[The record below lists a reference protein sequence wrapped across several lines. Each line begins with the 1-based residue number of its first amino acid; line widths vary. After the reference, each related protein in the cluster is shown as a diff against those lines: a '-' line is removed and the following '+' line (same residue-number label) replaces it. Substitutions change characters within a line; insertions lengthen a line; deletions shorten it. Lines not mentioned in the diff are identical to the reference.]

1 MNSPSLDLL
10 EIDLQRSESIGDP
23 FELYSRDNQF
33 YLQGTVKGYQNM
45 AALFSGSES
54 KHGLVRFFPDG
65 LLSRQVGLTILPSH
79 WFPAKLKGPLLFERR
94 LLYSGGMMAELILAG
109 NAAAYRRIA
118 RHFETII
125 DETHDFGYDETLHFH
140 VDSVP
145 GKRFRKG
152 VLCPE
157 LIVRGPAPDLPSLR
171 VGLRDLGELRFD
183 EETTRFWDL
192 DCYEHREEICESRYV
207 TLVRNAV
214 KCRLRVG
221 VDK

>member
-1 MNSPSLDLL
+1 M
-10 EIDLQRSESIGDP
+10 EIDLQRTESIGDP
-23 FELYSRDNQF
+23 FELYSRNNQF
-33 YLQGTVKGYQNM
+33 YLQGTVKGYQSM

-65 LLSRQVGLTILPSH
+65 VLSRQVGLTILPSH
-79 WFPAKLKGPLLFERR
+79 WFPDKLKGPLLFERR
-94 LLYSGGMMAELILAG
+94 LLYSGEMMAELILGG

-118 RHFETII
+118 RDFEALII
-125 DETHDFGYDETLHFH
+125 ETRDLGYNVHSHFH

-157 LIVRGPAPDLPSLR
+157 LIVRGPAPDLQSLR
-171 VGLRDLGELRFD
+171 VGLKHLGELRFD
-183 EETTRFWDL
+183 EETTRFWDV
-192 DCYEHREEICESRYV
+192 DCYEHREEICASRYV

-221 VDK
+221 VEK